1 MASASTLPTSASN
14 ENKKIVWFW
23 QSNPNPWDE
32 KEKQEWKRYSDFEND
47 FIEKAFQRKEKEV
60 QLNDYVVDFKYSV
73 QFNKDDRCRQRTV
86 KREVVDLSELVR
98 EERFAYPQRAVKS
111 YDNQYKND
119 YDFRWQWLIAN
130 KQIAGNNKAIA
141 ELAAQGKSVRSTPKL
156 LDISLCRLFVG
167 ILKEGKRL
175 NQDFDAERMAE
186 QLRSCRSDEEILA
199 CVPRLYSAESFLYK
213 LLNTTL
219 RNKDMSKLDTLGPF
233 CVLLWL
239 HLRNNNDKRDQLLY
253 RGMTLTDEMVEEYK
267 QAVGHKIVWH
277 SFTSTS
283 KDHRIAEQFGNTL
296 FIILLKDL
304 SKWLSDISSLSH
316 YPHEQ
321 EILLQNHCVFTID
334 KIERDPENG
343 KYSIYMHT
351 E

>member
-1 MASASTLPTSASN
+1 MAPASTLPTPASN
-14 ENKKIVWFW
+14 KNKKIVWFW

-32 KEKQEWKRYSDFEND
+32 NEKQEWKRYSDFEND
-47 FIEKAFQRKEKEV
+47 FIETAFQRKEKQVKLSDYILDFKHNV
-60 QLNDYVVDFKYSV
+60 QLKN
-73 QFNKDDRCRQRTV
+73 DDRSRQRTV
-86 KREVVDLSELVR
+86 KREVVDLGELVR

-130 KQIAGNNKAIA
+130 KEIVRNNKAIA
-141 ELAAQGKSVRSTPKL
+141 ELAAQGKSVRGTLKL
-156 LDISLCRLFVG
+156 RVISLCRNSVG

-175 NQDFDAERMAE
+175 NQDFDAERMGE
-186 QLRSCRSDEEILA
+186 QLRSCTNDEEILA
-199 CVPRLYSAESFLYK
+199 CVARLYSAESFLYK

-239 HLRNNNDKRDQLLY
+239 HLRSNKDKRDQLLY
-253 RGMTLTDEMVEEYK
+253 RGTTLTDEMIEEYK
-267 QAVGHKIVWH
+267 QAVGDQIIWN

-283 KDHRIAEQFGNTL
+283 KDRRIAERFGNTL
-296 FIILLKDL
+296 FIILVKDET
-304 SKWLSDISSLSH
+304 KWLSDISSLSH

-321 EILLQNHCVFTID
+321 EVLLQNHCVFTID
-334 KIERDPENG
+334 KIERDPKNG

-351 E
+351 